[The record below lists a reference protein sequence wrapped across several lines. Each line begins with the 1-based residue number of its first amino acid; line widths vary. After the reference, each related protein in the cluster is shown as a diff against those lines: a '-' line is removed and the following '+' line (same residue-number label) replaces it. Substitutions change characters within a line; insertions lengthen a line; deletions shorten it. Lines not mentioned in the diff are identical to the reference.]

1 MCGGSTVDVVFV
13 ALLAVWQRGDGECG
27 TALGRV
33 FRAEE
38 GGEGLVSR
46 DDVGVDRVS
55 DLLGQPLLVFDGNAR
70 GLFLCRKE
78 KGVGVDDAL
87 ALNRKLL
94 QEESDGHELVLHAGA
109 KDFGRLAEDA
119 GDLVKTG
126 NVVLV
131 VLDGVE
137 RYG

>member
-1 MCGGSTVDVVFV
+1 MDLVRRYVGGGSTVNVVFV
-13 ALLAVWQRGDGECG
+13 ALLAVWQRGDGECS

-33 FRAEE
+33 FRAEK

-55 DLLGQPLLVFDGNAR
+55 DLLGQTLLVFNGDSR
-70 GLFLCRKE
+70 GILFCRKE
-78 KGVGVDDAL
+78 KGVGVNDAL
-87 ALNRKLL
+87 TLHRKLL
-94 QEESDGHELVLHAGA
+94 QEKSDGHELVFHPGA

-131 VLDGVE
+131 A
-137 RYG
+137 